1 MLQSTCFYYILI
13 NSMSGVLLRQGV
25 PLAYKL
31 SRAEKLKFFK
41 AGAYSSFAQEKLLN
55 YGYNK
60 LRKGRMSYRSR
71 SGYRNSYS
79 RGNRSYALQYYN
91 RRPRRLAGTKRD
103 YMQISQDSNIA
114 TTSDVKRQIYDSK
127 RKKVEVLSYTSTAQT
142 DQLKTIIQVG
152 SGIDN
157 GVSRGD
163 RIADRIHISH
173 LRLECNILNPNALHQ
188 DNCTVRLALLSTKR
202 PLETDFGNQLF
213 EAIGDSNNP
222 VDFNTGNNPRQLLS
236 QFNKD
241 LMTVHFDRRIR
252 LLADNSDAQG
262 RQRFLKTLFIPLN
275 KKFSYNTSADPSVS
289 ILPHMRLIMF
299 VQKDSTSATTLGTP
313 INVEFRM
320 FTHYTDT

>member
-1 MLQSTCFYYILI
+1 
-13 NSMSGVLLRQGV
+13 MSGVLLRQGV

-31 SRAEKLKFFK
+31 SKAEKLKFFK
-41 AGAYSSFAQEKLLN
+41 AGAYSSFAQEKLFN

-71 SGYRNSYS
+71 SNYRNSYS

-91 RRPRRLAGTKRD
+91 RRPRRLTGKRD
-103 YMQISQDSNIA
+103 YAQISQDTTIA
-114 TTSDVKRQIYDSK
+114 TSGDVKRQIYDSK

-163 RIADRIHISH
+163 RIADRIHVSH
-173 LRLECNILNPNALHQ
+173 LRLECNIFNSNALHQ
-188 DNCTVRLALLSTKR
+188 DNCTVRLALVSSKR

-213 EAIGDSNNP
+213 ESMGDTNNP
-222 VDFNTGNNPRQLLS
+222 TDFNTNNLPRQLLS
-236 QFNKD
+236 QFNRD
-241 LMTVHFDRRIR
+241 LFTVHFDRRIR

-262 RQRFLKTLFIPLN
+262 RQRFLKTFFIPLN
-275 KKFSYNTSADPSVS
+275 KKFSYNTSADPLVS

-299 VQKDSTSATTLGTP
+299 VQKDKTGATTLATP
-313 INVEFRM
+313 INIEFRM